1 MEYFIRVQDGIILP
15 DKLLTLAEDYPWQ
28 NNSKKHKNKF
38 GKKHSWMFYLL
49 RNISSGDL
57 LKKVCKNT
65 FLHTLKKHW
74 NILKVQLNGKHLMP
88 GTLLQAKA
96 AGSFICLNSQDIGK
110 SECIMNLRNNTHR
123 INILKCGK
131 RMVLH
136 VMKYFHNPG
145 HKFNE
150 HAKFTNQEYFQAL
163 FPSTF
168 SSKRS

>member
-1 MEYFIRVQDGIILP
+1 
-15 DKLLTLAEDYPWQ
+15 
-28 NNSKKHKNKF
+28 
-38 GKKHSWMFYLL
+38 MFHLL
-49 RNISSGDL
+49 RNVSSGNL

-65 FLHTLKKHW
+65 FLHTLKKNW
-74 NILKVQLNGKHLMP
+74 NILKVQLSRKHLMP

-131 RMVLH
+131 RNVLH

-150 HAKFTNQEYFQAL
+150 YVKFTNQENFQAL
-163 FPSTF
+163 FPRTF